1 MWMVTASDGAGQEM
15 GQEIGDRTG
24 EGFVLL
30 VDSAAIDPASWMRVA
45 LHAPCANRA
54 YSLRGPAGARFG
66 QAGAP
71 VVLPPRRRIPADR
84 IVRMPHA
91 SMRVTRVPQTF
102 ASFPQP
108 RRRRRRISV
117 LPDITERR
125 GRIAAWTLLVA
136 WLFGT
141 WGTFFGVSG
150 GLDFVPRGK
159 TMMNHADNH

>member
-1 MWMVTASDGAGQEM
+1 MWTVTASDGAGQEIDD
-15 GQEIGDRTG
+15 ETSD
-24 EGFVLL
+24 GFVLL
-30 VDSAAIDPASWMRVA
+30 VDSAAIDPASWMRIA

-54 YSLRGPAGARFG
+54 YSLSGPVGARLG
-66 QAGAP
+66 QAGVQIVP
-71 VVLPPRRRIPADR
+71 PPRRRIPADR

-91 SMRVTRVPQTF
+91 SMRAIRVPQTL

-108 RRRRRRISV
+108 RRRRRRLSV

-150 GLDFVPRGK
+150 GLDFVPHGK
-159 TMMNHADNH
+159 TLINQADSH

>member
-1 MWMVTASDGAGQEM
+1 MTASDGAGQEI
-15 GQEIGDRTG
+15 GQEIDDKTDD
-24 EGFVLL
+24 GFVLL
-30 VDSAAIDPASWMRVA
+30 VDSAAIDPASWMRIA
-45 LHAPCANRA
+45 LHTPCANRT
-54 YSLRGPAGARFG
+54 YSLSGPADARFG
-66 QAGAP
+66 QAGAQI
-71 VVLPPRRRIPADR
+71 VSPPRRRIPADR

-91 SMRVTRVPQTF
+91 SMRVTRVPQTV

-108 RRRRRRISV
+108 RRRRRRLSV

-159 TMMNHADNH
+159 TIVNQANSH

>member
-1 MWMVTASDGAGQEM
+1 MTASDGAGQET
-15 GQEIGDRTG
+15 GQEMSDRTG

-45 LHAPCANRA
+45 LHAPCADQA

-66 QAGAP
+66 QAGLP
-71 VVLPPRRRIPADR
+71 VVSPPRRRIPADR
-84 IVRMPHA
+84 IMHMPHA
-91 SMRVTRVPQTF
+91 PIRVTRVPQAF
-102 ASFPQP
+102 ASFTPP
-108 RRRRRRISV
+108 RRRRRRRSV

-159 TMMNHADNH
+159 TIINQADSH